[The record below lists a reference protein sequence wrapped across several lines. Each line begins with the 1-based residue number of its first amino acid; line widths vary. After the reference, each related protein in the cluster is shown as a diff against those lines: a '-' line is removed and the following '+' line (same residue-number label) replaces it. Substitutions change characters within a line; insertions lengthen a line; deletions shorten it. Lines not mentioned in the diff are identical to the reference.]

1 MRTWV
6 RGIGLGAAFGLAAV
20 TVETWLGM
28 IGIVERRMGPGPL
41 FLFETAAIEIGL
53 GAALGLL
60 AAPLLR
66 LRAGRFWQ
74 VLVLALAW
82 AGLTK
87 WVELDA
93 PLIKLAQFIPPAGGF
108 LLTLLGLWLGRR
120 RVWVP
125 LAAGLVLLAGG
136 VAVRDIYLAVTTPP
150 VETRAELPPAR
161 PGAPDVVVIVIDT
174 VRARNV
180 ATYGYERPTSP
191 TLDALAAEGAIF
203 LDATSPSTWSLPS
216 HASLFTGR
224 YPMGHGAHL
233 EHRFLSDTFPTLAEV
248 FAHGGYDTF
257 CFTANAWISDGL
269 GLTRGFAFQDKSW
282 KTAKMGR
289 MFGFAS
295 RLLAR
300 LGVEPDD
307 KGGAAVATNFGAW
320 ARERPA
326 DARPAFVFLNFI
338 EAHFPYHQI
347 PEQYLKTFTDRPR
360 QELRRISLGLMAL
373 QFGGGAG
380 ATEGAAQPALDMY
393 DGGVLYSD
401 HLVGRVVEALRK
413 RGTLDRTV
421 FVVLGD
427 HGELLG
433 EHADFYGHGPS
444 LYEPMIRVPLLLR
457 YPPAIPA
464 GARVEAPVSTV
475 GVFGTVV
482 DLARLEAPPTLHV
495 DSLLPAIA
503 GKMGGGPVLS
513 ERLRAESLG
522 GLGTSST
529 DVMMQ
534 ADRRYRAYR
543 SGDWKLIESSK
554 GDTLLFDLGADPDEA
569 RNLASERPEQLA
581 LLRAELAE
589 VRAGLNLPLLDA
601 EIEAGATPELDD
613 ATREQLRALG
623 YTE

>member
-1 MRTWV
+1 
-6 RGIGLGAAFGLAAV
+6 
-20 TVETWLGM
+20 
-28 IGIVERRMGPGPL
+28 
-41 FLFETAAIEIGL
+41 
-53 GAALGLL
+53 
-60 AAPLLR
+60 
-66 LRAGRFWQ
+66 
-74 VLVLALAW
+74 
-82 AGLTK
+82 
-87 WVELDA
+87 
-93 PLIKLAQFIPPAGGF
+93 
-108 LLTLLGLWLGRR
+108 
-120 RVWVP
+120 
-125 LAAGLVLLAGG
+125 
-136 VAVRDIYLAVTTPP
+136 
-150 VETRAELPPAR
+150 
-161 PGAPDVVVIVIDT
+161 
-174 VRARNV
+174 
-180 ATYGYERPTSP
+180 
-191 TLDALAAEGAIF
+191 
-203 LDATSPSTWSLPS
+203 
-216 HASLFTGR
+216 
-224 YPMGHGAHL
+224 
-233 EHRFLSDTFPTLAEV
+233 
-248 FAHGGYDTF
+248 
-257 CFTANAWISDGL
+257 
-269 GLTRGFAFQDKSW
+269 
-282 KTAKMGR
+282 
-289 MFGFAS
+289 
-295 RLLAR
+295 
-300 LGVEPDD
+300 
-307 KGGAAVATNFGAW
+307 
-320 ARERPA
+320 
-326 DARPAFVFLNFI
+326 
-338 EAHFPYHQI
+338 
-347 PEQYLKTFTDRPR
+347 
-360 QELRRISLGLMAL
+360 MAL

-495 DSLLPAIA
+495 ESLLPAIA

-513 ERLRAESLG
+513 ERLRAESLR